1 MVLRDQIP
9 INAPV
14 TCVYPRNYSTGLRFC
29 SGDLQRASFLLHARS
44 GAMKGQ
50 GMVFLRSAL
59 FHVLFYI
66 VLVGLMIIGFPY
78 AFMPRR
84 KMLDLPKLWGRISL
98 LLLDHICGLKVEF
111 RGLEHLPTG
120 GVIIAAKHQCFLE
133 TFAMPTKLGDFTYVL
148 KRELMAIPLFGWY
161 LRAAE
166 QLAIDRSRRTSALT
180 QVAKE
185 ARKIL
190 AQGRQIVIFPEG
202 TRKPVGAPPD
212 YKAGVAFVQAET
224 GALCVP
230 VALNTGLFWPRHGF
244 VRRPGRAVIAFLEPI
259 APGLGRKAFMALLQ
273 ERIETASDRLAA
285 EAFAQDP
292 SLRKFAIGEPNS
304 SGADAAAETKHD
316 R

>member
-1 MVLRDQIP
+1 
-9 INAPV
+9 
-14 TCVYPRNYSTGLRFC
+14 
-29 SGDLQRASFLLHARS
+29 
-44 GAMKGQ
+44 
-50 GMVFLRSAL
+50 MVFLRSAL

-66 VLVGLMIIGFPY
+66 VLIGLMIIGFPY

-98 LLLDHICGLKVEF
+98 FLLDHICGLKVEF
-111 RGLEHLPTG
+111 RGLEHLPEG
-120 GVIIAAKHQCFLE
+120 GVIIAAKHQSFLE

-148 KRELMAIPLFGWY
+148 KRELMTIPVFGWY

-230 VALNTGLFWPRHGF
+230 VALNTGLFWPRRGF

-259 APGLGRKAFMALLQ
+259 APGLDRKAFMVLLQ

-285 EAFAQDP
+285 EAFAQNP
-292 SLRKFAIGEPNS
+292 SLRKFAFPEPDS
-304 SGADAAAETKHD
+304 SVVNGAAETRRHS
-316 R
+316 

>member
-1 MVLRDQIP
+1 
-9 INAPV
+9 
-14 TCVYPRNYSTGLRFC
+14 
-29 SGDLQRASFLLHARS
+29 
-44 GAMKGQ
+44 
-50 GMVFLRSAL
+50 MVFLRSAL
-59 FHVLFYI
+59 FHLLFYI
-66 VLVGLMIIGFPY
+66 VLVGLMIVGFPY

-98 LLLDHICGLKVEF
+98 FLLDRICGLKVEF

-133 TFAMPTKLGDFTYVL
+133 TFAMPTKLGDFSYVL

-230 VALNTGLFWPRHGF
+230 VALNTGLFWPRRGF

-259 APGLGRKAFMALLQ
+259 APGLDRKAFMVLLQ

-285 EAFAQDP
+285 EAFAQNP
-292 SLRKFAIGEPNS
+292 SLRKFAFPEPDS
-304 SGADAAAETKHD
+304 SVVNGAAETRRHS
-316 R
+316 